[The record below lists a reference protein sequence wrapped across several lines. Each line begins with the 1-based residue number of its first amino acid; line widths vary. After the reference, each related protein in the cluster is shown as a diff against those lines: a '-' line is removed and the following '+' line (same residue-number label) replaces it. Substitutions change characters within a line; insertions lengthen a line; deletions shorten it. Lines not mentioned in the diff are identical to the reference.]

1 MVARKSIDGAEAAR
15 IMYGQGDSGMQDI
28 IKALTQP
35 WQKEEIKWRVG
46 SMTKDKKKA
55 LPLAY
60 IDARTV
66 MERLD
71 NAVGVINWQDRYEF
85 HEKRTICY
93 LSIRLNNEW
102 LCKSDGAGDSD
113 IEGEKGGISDAFK
126 RASVKWGMGRELYEM
141 KCRWMPCNEYKQL
154 VGNPWDFVIEGA
166 TEDEPEPKPEVKV
179 ITPEQRLEAANK
191 KAQAIIVEYKACKD
205 LGMLADVQTKYHSEL
220 KRFSE
225 GYNDIFSQIN
235 EVGLQVIASFDQ

>member
-1 MVARKSIDGAEAAR
+1 MARIDGTEAAR
-15 IMYGQGDSGMQDI
+15 IMYGGFAMSGTNEF
-28 IKALTQP
+28 IKALTKP
-35 WQKEEIKWRVG
+35 WSRNEIKWRVG
-46 SMTKDKKKA
+46 SMTKDKKKG

-71 NAVGVINWQDRYEF
+71 NVMGVNWQDRYEF
-85 HEKRTICY
+85 HEKRTMCI
-93 LSIRLNNEW
+93 LSLKFDGEW
-102 LCKSDGAGDSD
+102 LSRSDGAGDSD

-154 VGNPWDFVIEGA
+154 VGDPWDFVIKGGA
-166 TEDEPEPKPEVKV
+166 ENEPEPKPEIKV
-179 ITPEQRLEAANK
+179 ITPEQRLQSANK
-191 KAQAIIVEYKACKD
+191 KAQAIIAEYKTCKD
-205 LGMLADVQTKYHSEL
+205 LSALADVQTKYHSEL

-225 GYNDIFSQIN
+225 GYEDIFKQIN
-235 EVGLQVIASFDQ
+235 TVGLQVRASFDQ